1 MSDTEGD
8 IDDELLALAGETEK
22 KRKKQRQAQSKSSA
36 VKRRKADVSDSDS
49 EQPESEEDDV
59 ANPYP
64 LEGKYVDEEDRNRL
78 MQMPEI
84 EREGII
90 EQRLEEMQR
99 IQDQRNLDQML
110 KAQSGGRGAE
120 ESVAKAAKRQHTVRG
135 ATKEKTRKLDELKA
149 RRKAKDE
156 KKRTRD
162 MSPKREASSSP
173 VDMDMS
179 DDEEEDGQITK
190 YDEQEEKERRILDK
204 VNSRDDSPSMLEDFE
219 NVRLSR
225 ELLVKHSAAP
235 WFSEYCK
242 GAWVRYLIGNDRE
255 NRPLYRMCEIVEV
268 SQTGAKSYEI
278 NGRVFNQE
286 IELKYGGAV
295 KRFPMDKASNGP
307 FTTTEYEHLLKTLT
321 NDRAAVPTKRQLE
334 TKRAQIVD
342 LPNRPMTESD
352 VSAMLARK
360 RNMQGKQSAASM
372 TMERSRLSQARTLAL
387 RRQDYDEVKQI
398 DAQLAELTP
407 ARSDREDK
415 ADILAKVNERNR
427 KANMEA
433 VRRAEILEAERKRRE
448 RKLLAAGGR
457 GTVTPGTPEPGAR
470 LKPGLKVSN
479 SRPGTPGT
487 PALQTDAGTPR
498 SVSPLPSSL
507 LPASTLSKPS
517 NLNESSNFEQAV
529 LESVELDLGD
539 F

>member
-22 KRKKQRQAQSKSSA
+22 KRKKQRQAKSSA
-36 VKRRKADVSDSDS
+36 AKRRKADVSDSDS
-49 EQPESEEDDV
+49 EQPESEEDDA

-64 LEGKYVDEEDRNRL
+64 LEGKYIDEEDRNRL
-78 MQMPEI
+78 MEMPEFD
-84 EREGII
+84 REGILA
-90 EQRLEEMQR
+90 QRLEEMQR

-110 KAQSGGRGAE
+110 KAQSGGRGGE
-120 ESVAKAAKRQHTVRG
+120 ESVSKAAKRQHAVRG

-190 YDEQEEKERRILDK
+190 YEEQEEKERRILDK
-204 VNSRDDSPSMLEDFE
+204 VNSREDVPSTLEDLE
-219 NVRLSR
+219 SVRLSR
-225 ELLVKHSAAP
+225 EMLVKHSAAP
-235 WFSEYCK
+235 WFAEYCK

-255 NRPLYRMCEIVEV
+255 GRPLYRICEILEV
-268 SQTGAKSYEI
+268 SQTGAKPYEI
-278 NGRVFNQE
+278 NGRVYQQE
-286 IELKYGGAV
+286 IELKHGNAV
-295 KRFPMDKASNGP
+295 RKFPMDKVSNGP
-307 FTTTEYEHLLKTLT
+307 FTTGEYDHLIRTLT
-321 NDRAAVPTKRQLE
+321 SDRNPTPSKRQLE
-334 TKRAQIVD
+334 TKRAQLLE
-342 LPNRPMTESD
+342 LPNKPMTESD

-360 RNMQGKQSAASM
+360 GTQNKQTATWM
-372 TMERSRLSQARTLAL
+372 TMERSRLMQARTLAQ
-387 RRQDYDEVKQI
+387 RRQDYAEVAQI
-398 DAQLAELTP
+398 DAQITELQSSTP
-407 ARSDREDK
+407 AREREEK
-415 ADILAKVNERNR
+415 ADMLAKVNERNR

-433 VRRAEILEAERKRRE
+433 VRRAEMLEAERKRRE
-448 RKLLAAGGR
+448 RKMLAAGGR
-457 GTVTPGTPEPGAR
+457 GTATPGTPEPGAR
-470 LKPGLKVSN
+470 LKPGLKAFN

-487 PALQTDAGTPR
+487 PALQVDATTPR

-507 LPASTLSKPS
+507 LPASTLTKPP
-517 NLNESSNFEQAV
+517 NLNGSSNFEQAV